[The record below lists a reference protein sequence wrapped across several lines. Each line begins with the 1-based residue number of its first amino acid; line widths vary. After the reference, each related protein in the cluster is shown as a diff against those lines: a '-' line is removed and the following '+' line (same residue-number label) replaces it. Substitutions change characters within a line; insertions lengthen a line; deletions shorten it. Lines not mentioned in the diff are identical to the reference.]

1 MVASRKVL
9 CLFAVVILVLLGIF
23 FAAERIYPRTEGQ
36 AKLNAQLSAFRSIGL
51 VLQVKGDVDK
61 QVPTFD
67 SADMP
72 GWARQD
78 RELEKLVGVEG
89 TDRFRDALRAVHK
102 FGWHFK
108 TNPAIEGQPFRS
120 VTQSD
125 ILLMRVDP
133 DPSGW
138 RRMTVDGTLSR

>member
-1 MVASRKVL
+1 MKVWL
-9 CLFAVVILVLLGIF
+9 SILAILLAVGIF
-23 FAAERIYPRTEGQ
+23 FAAERIYPRTEGRV
-36 AKLNAQLSAFRSIGL
+36 KLHAQLSAFRSIGL

-61 QVPTFD
+61 QAPTFD

-89 TDRFRDALRAVHK
+89 TDRFRNALRAVRK
-102 FGWHFK
+102 ILGGTLRPIRRF
-108 TNPAIEGQPFRS
+108 EGQPFRS